1 MKKDTVSF
9 DGISMDYC
17 VFGHGP
23 KTLVIVPGV
32 SLCKVTGSYEII
44 AEQYKLFHEEYTVYV
59 FDRRNDMPAGYS
71 IEEAAE
77 DVVSAM
83 KVLGLG
89 KSSFLATSQGGMIE
103 LMIGLEHPELVDRM
117 AVISS
122 TARVNDTMR
131 SSIGRWVEWSKAGN
145 MKALIDDI
153 GEKLYTKNFVDKYYP
168 AEALL
173 KTSQEDMER
182 FIIQCEA
189 SPDFDIYDRLGEIK
203 FPVLVAGEIFPS
215 ALMRGLPHRLM

>member
-1 MKKDTVSF
+1 
-9 DGISMDYC
+9 
-17 VFGHGP
+17 
-23 KTLVIVPGV
+23 
-32 SLCKVTGSYEII
+32 
-44 AEQYKLFHEEYTVYV
+44 
-59 FDRRNDMPAGYS
+59 
-71 IEEAAE
+71 
-77 DVVSAM
+77 M

-153 GEKLYTKNFVDKYYP
+153 GEKLYTKNFVDNYYP

-203 FPVLVAGEIFPS
+203 FPVLVAGPEVDDVTSADAAAEIAEKLGCPHHTFPGYKHS
-215 ALMRGLPHRLM
+215 FYDECPELYDLYREFFLG